1 VAYDLTEEQAQLR
14 KRGIAFA
21 REHIAPYAVEWDRKG
36 EFPFELFKKM
46 AKEGFVGYPFPK
58 EYGGSGGSYL
68 AYCTLVEEIARV
80 DASSALVMSLNASL
94 VTNPI
99 LIGGSDEQK
108 RKWLPPLCRGERVG
122 CFCLTEP
129 GAGSDASNL
138 STFAV
143 LEGDHYILNGEKIFI
158 THGDVADIA
167 VVVCRIARKEGT
179 RPRISVLVVDNMKSP
194 GVTQHKLEHKIGIR
208 ATTTGRIYFKN
219 VRVPAWNLLGE
230 VGTGFRTV
238 LETLDGGRTGIAS
251 QALGIAQGAFDRA
264 LEYAKARHQWEQPII
279 KLGAVQSMIAR
290 MSTKI
295 EAARSLIYRSC
306 QVRDSGGDFK
316 LISSQAKL
324 FASQIANEVAY
335 DAVQIFGGYGYIGEL
350 ADVDRFFRD
359 ARITEIYEGTT
370 QVQELVICTELAKM
384 TEEKV
389 YQPNFP
395 WLLPAAEKETQ
406 E

>member
-14 KRGIAFA
+14 KGGIAFA

-58 EYGGSGGSYL
+58 EYGGSSGSYL

-80 DASSALVMSLNASL
+80 DASAALVMSLNASL

-167 VVVCRIARKEGT
+167 VVVCRIAKKEGT
-179 RPRISVLVVDNMKSP
+179 RPRISILVVDNMKSP
-194 GVTQHKLEHKIGIR
+194 GVTQHRLEHKIGIH
-208 ATTTGRIYFKN
+208 ATTTGRIYFKD
-219 VRVPAWNLLGE
+219 VRVPASNLLGE
-230 VGTGFRTV
+230 IGTGFRTV
-238 LETLDGGRTGIAS
+238 LETLDGGRTGIAA

-264 LEYAKARHQWEQPII
+264 LEYSKARHQWEQPII

-306 QVRDSGGDFK
+306 QIRDAQGDFK

-324 FASQIANEVAY
+324 FASQVANEVAY

-370 QVQELVICTELAKM
+370 QVQELVICTELAKI

-395 WLLPAAEKETQ
+395 WLAPGKQ
-406 E
+406 ESQ